1 MQRYIERSKAGE
13 IQKSLQNNPVTALIG
28 PRQCGKSTL
37 IRHILQNNKD
47 ALFLDLELPS
57 DMRKL
62 ADAELF
68 LGEHTRQLICIDEV
82 QLRPELFPLLRALI
96 DKDRRPGRFL
106 ILGSASRDLI
116 RQGGETRAGRIHYIE
131 LTPFTW
137 SELQNDKS
145 DKNRDFKKHWWR
157 GGFPPAFLAPEDSQ
171 SDTWR
176 RDMIQDYLS
185 RDIPSFGFTMPMPV
199 MSRFWKMIAHY
210 HGGIF
215 NASKIG
221 QSMDISHNTVRKYL
235 DILEQTFM
243 VRVLPPLV
251 INLKKRLVKSPKI
264 YLRDSGLLHTILEI
278 DSMTELYGHPVF
290 GASWEGWC
298 IEQIIASLPLWQP
311 FFYRTSSGEEID
323 LVLVRGK
330 RRLAFEIKASLT
342 PHLSRGFADTVK
354 ALKPERAWIVC
365 PMTDTGY
372 PISSGARV
380 LGIKECLKDV
390 SGLTPKTSKDIFKTS
405 D

>member
-1 MQRYIERSKAGE
+1 MQRYIERSKADE
-13 IQKSLQNNPVTALIG
+13 ILQSLKHNPVTALIG

-37 IRHILQNNKD
+37 ARHILQNNKQ

-62 ADAELF
+62 TDAELF
-68 LGEHTRQLICIDEV
+68 LLEHARQLICVDEV
-82 QLRPELFPLLRALI
+82 QLRPDLFPLLRALI

-116 RQGGETRAGRIHYIE
+116 RKGGETLAGRIHYVE

-137 SELQNDKS
+137 QELQNDKR
-145 DKNRDFKKHWWR
+145 DKKHDFKKHWWR
-157 GGFPPAFLAPEDSQ
+157 GGFPPAFLAPNESQ
-171 SDTWR
+171 SDIWR

-185 RDIPSFGFTMPMPV
+185 RDIPSFGFAMPITV

-210 HGGIF
+210 HGSIF

-243 VRVLPPLV
+243 VRVLPPLEV
-251 INLKKRLVKSPKI
+251 NLKKRLIKSPKI

-278 DSMTELYGHPVF
+278 NSMTELYGHPIF
-290 GASWEGWC
+290 GSSWEGWC
-298 IEQIIASLPLWQP
+298 IEQIITSLPSWQP
-311 FFYRTSSGEEID
+311 FYYRTSSGEEID

-330 RRLAFEIKASLT
+330 RRLVFEIKASLT
-342 PHLSRGFADTVK
+342 PHLSRGFADTIKV
-354 ALKPERAWIVC
+354 LKPERAWIVC
-365 PMTDTGY
+365 PMTDVGY
-372 PISSGARV
+372 QINSGARV
-380 LGIKECLKDV
+380 LGINECLKEINEP
-390 SGLTPKTSKDIFKTS
+390 S
-405 D
+405 

>member
-1 MQRYIERSKAGE
+1 MQRYINRNAVDETK
-13 IQKSLQNNPVTALIG
+13 QSLGQNPVTAIIG

-37 IRHILQNNKD
+37 ARHVLQDVKHV
-47 ALFLDLELPS
+47 LFLDLQLPS

-68 LGEHTRQLICIDEV
+68 LKEHSRQLVCIDEI
-82 QLRPELFPLLRALI
+82 QLRPDLFPLLRALV
-96 DKDRRPGRFL
+96 DQDRRPGRFL

-116 RQGGETRAGRIHYIE
+116 RHGGETLAGRIHYIE
-131 LTPFTW
+131 LTPFLW
-137 SELQNDKS
+137 KELLNDKGS
-145 DKNRDFKKHWWR
+145 KKWNFKTHWWR
-157 GGFPPAFLAPEDSQ
+157 GGFPPAFLALDDRQ
-171 SDTWR
+171 SDAWR

-185 RDIPSFGFTMPMPV
+185 RDIPSLGFALPMPV
-199 MSRFWKMIAHY
+199 MTRFWKMIAHY
-210 HGGIF
+210 HGNIF

-243 VRVLPPLV
+243 VRLLRPLE

-264 YLRDSGLLHTILEI
+264 YLRDSGLLHTLLEI

-298 IEQIIASLPLWQP
+298 IEQVIAALPAWQP

-330 RRLAFEIKASLT
+330 RRLTFEIKASLT
-342 PHLSRGFADTVK
+342 PHLSKGFSETIK
-354 ALKPERAWIVC
+354 ALKPERAWVIC
-365 PMTDTGY
+365 PMTETGY
-372 PISSGARV
+372 SIASGAYV
-380 LGIKECLKDV
+380 TGISECLNEMDAY
-390 SGLTPKTSKDIFKTS
+390 LTR
-405 D
+405 

>member
-1 MQRYIERSKAGE
+1 MQRYIKRNKSDE
-13 IQKSLQNNPVTALIG
+13 IQISLQNNPVTALIG

-37 IRHILQNNKD
+37 ARHILKSNKN

-62 ADAELF
+62 TDAELF
-68 LGEHTRQLICIDEV
+68 LGEHPRQLICIDEV
-82 QLRPELFPLLRALI
+82 QLRPDLFPLLRALI

-116 RQGGETRAGRIHYIE
+116 RKGSETLAGRIHYIE
-131 LTPFTW
+131 LTPFAW
-137 SELQNDKS
+137 PELRNDKS
-145 DKNRDFKKHWWR
+145 TKSSDVKRHWWR
-157 GGFPPAFLAPEDSQ
+157 GGFPPAFLAPDDAQ
-171 SDTWR
+171 SNTWR
-176 RDMIQDYLS
+176 RDMIMDYLS
-185 RDIPSFGFTMPMPV
+185 RDIPSLGFVMPIPV

-243 VRVLPPLV
+243 VRVLPPLAV
-251 INLKKRLVKSPKI
+251 DLKKRLIKSPKI

-278 DSMTELYGHPVF
+278 DSMTALYGHPVF

-298 IEQIIASLPLWQP
+298 IEQIISSMPDWQP
-311 FFYRTSSGEEID
+311 FYYRTSSGEEID
-323 LVLVRGK
+323 LILVRGK
-330 RRLAFEIKASLT
+330 KRLTFEIKASLT
-342 PHLSRGFADTVK
+342 PHLSRGFADTVR
-354 ALKPERAWIVC
+354 ALKPDYTRVLC
-365 PMTDTGY
+365 PMTETGY

-380 LGIKECLKDV
+380 LGINECLKE
-390 SGLTPKTSKDIFKTS
+390 LAEI
-405 D
+405 